1 MQTLEAILTRKSC
14 RKFQD
19 RPVEDALVE
28 QVVQAGLYAATG
40 GGKQPWKIVVVKN
53 PEVMA
58 KLEAMNAAV
67 LDNEGAKPFYGA
79 PMVIVVLTERERTTA
94 IEDGSLVLG
103 NMMLEAHELGLG
115 SCWIHR
121 AYEEF
126 ETTEGKELLAEWG
139 IEGDYRGVGHLIMGS
154 PSGQLHPDVPRR
166 ENTVVWVR

>member
-1 MQTLEAILTRKSC
+1 METMEAILTRKSC

-19 RPVEDALVE
+19 RPVEDELVE
-28 QVVQAGLYAATG
+28 QVVKAGLYAATG
-40 GGKQPWKIVVVKN
+40 GGKQPWKLVVIKD
-53 PEVMA
+53 PEVVA
-58 KLEAMNAAV
+58 KVEAMNAAV
-67 LDNEGAKPFYGA
+67 IGKEGATPFYGA

-126 ETTEGKELLAEWG
+126 ESDEGKALLAEWG
-139 IEGDYRGVGHLIMGS
+139 IEGDYRGVGHLILGY
-154 PSGQLHPDVPRR
+154 PEGPLHPDVPRR
-166 ENTVVWVR
+166 ENTVIWVK